1 MEIILSLCQNYSP
14 INHKAMKMKM
24 LFATILLSGLMF
36 NTGCKKVKS
45 LLDVT
50 FDANYTVDMNMTIPP
65 ASGTIKSIQS
75 SFEGNATVDPTSN
88 SEVAK
93 YLNLIK
99 TWHIKNLTGTFK
111 NVTKEAVLQNGT
123 ITFSS
128 DAGTATWTFT
138 NVSIKNGGSFSMDN
152 NKGQWA
158 ELDKIL
164 SAKKEFTITV
174 NGKTDIDDFSF
185 TMSVKIESTITA
197 NPLGSK

>member
-1 MEIILSLCQNYSP
+1 
-14 INHKAMKMKM
+14 MKMKM

-36 NTGCKKVKS
+36 STGCKKVKS
-45 LLDVT
+45 LLDVQ
-50 FDANYTVDMNMTIPP
+50 FDANYTVDLNMTIPP
-65 ASGTIKSIQS
+65 ASGTTKSIQS
-75 SFEGNATVDPTSN
+75 AFQGSATINPTSN

-99 TWHIKNLTGTFK
+99 TWHVTNLTGTFK

-128 DAGTATWTFT
+128 DAGTATWNFT
-138 NVSIKNGGSFSMDN
+138 NVPIKNGGSFSLDN
-152 NKGQWA
+152 NNGQWT

-164 SAKKEFTITV
+164 GAKKEFTVTV
-174 NGKTDIDDFSF
+174 SGKTDIDDFSF
-185 TMSVKIESTITA
+185 TMSVKVESTITA